1 MADLNSIF
9 QNLAFPVAVCCI
21 LFYLLAIS
29 LKKENLQNDTF
40 IKQAAKAQE
49 QHIEY
54 LQKQI
59 ADVIKENTKAIQNLY
74 TLLLEIKENNK
85 NVSRN

>member
-29 LKKENLQNDTF
+29 LKKENFDSIEKKFQEINRCSD
-40 IKQAAKAQE
+40 AKE
-49 QHIEY
+49 
-54 LQKQI
+54 
-59 ADVIKENTKAIQNLY
+59 V
-74 TLLLEIKENNK
+74 
-85 NVSRN
+85 